1 MLSQPV
7 RSAATPKLRQPVR
20 HTGQRDPDSLR
31 SLNVTGS
38 ARIDVCSN
46 LDLEC
51 RVGDG
56 GGYCRSARRA
66 QESYD
71 ARLQQKK
78 LKDELIT
85 DSEIDYLIREKLRKE
100 QYAVECLFRNADPSQ
115 CGRVHRNALLRILY
129 SICGHIRFE
138 QFHRL
143 LDRLGLEDKQTVTFA
158 DFKAGFS
165 DSSSTSPPSGTAA
178 APLIGRYSSKPV
190 SVAHAFA
197 MMRQRVA
204 QPGFDLAD
212 ILPAAC
218 FEPDGVVLKPQ
229 LVRALELL
237 RIPLAPGDTDKFW
250 GRFDLHGTGAVST
263 SQLQTLLGLSCSS
276 NQGQRTQRGPPRSKT
291 APSHA
296 ERRKLDLQQ
305 KDESPAI
312 KPEEASSE
320 QQQKPSSPQP
330 AAADTAATPSSAQ
343 ATAADFKH
351 LKRFE
356 LMRKNRPVFDHFMDA
371 FYYMFEEPYEALL
384 AAFQQA
390 DTERSGRLAIGELQR
405 VLREFGFPTADGPD
419 SVGFDQFLIRF
430 GLRPGYAGAVSYE
443 DLLAKL
449 QAKGAN
455 SLLSRYL
462 LSDKTPIAFDE
473 GQDCPL
479 KRQNLSPYQMELRLL
494 QFLHRDYLL
503 LHFGFTRDD
512 SQKTGLVSEDAFR
525 AIVGRVLRAEVPAH
539 QLASV
544 LARLTKSR
552 NGAVQYMPF
561 LEQFH
566 IAPKMWAKQPICPKP
581 PSQQQQKQQLEVAPS
596 ADSATPA
603 IKEVKFQTKKN
614 SQSKR
619 EQQQQQRSLLDLAR
633 MTQAT
638 LTAHFHQVDK
648 LYKQMDRRNTGRISC
663 KQFRSLLNALGLGV
677 TEQEMSA
684 LWSTLDTSPDGQWSY
699 RQMLRHFMSGGLQ
712 EAALMERLRGA
723 HRSWRMSDTADPSVM
738 KLRQLREIRA
748 DNQDEAEQ
756 QKQQQQPT
764 QPKRESLTKAE
775 LESLIELSRPGIV
788 ANWDEIKLRLRR
800 LDPQGTSCIYRVE
813 FAELAREYQL
823 PLDPA
828 QLENLSRAF
837 EKRGN
842 GRFNYMAF
850 LKRFV
855 SQSAKPLSKT
865 AELARTVTDKK
876 QGARIQISEIMDRIR
891 EKLLFEWKSLLLA
904 FRKYDVEKVG
914 RLSVH
919 ELRKIVGRCGYRLS
933 EDDLFLLLS
942 EFDMDFDGMI
952 NYQEFVMQLLDV
964 AEAA

>member
-250 GRFDLHGTGAVST
+250 GRLFWDCP
-263 SQLQTLLGLSCSS
+263 CSS

-330 AAADTAATPSSAQ
+330 AAAETAATPSSAQ

-356 LMRKNRPVFDHFMDA
+356 LMRKNRP
-371 FYYMFEEPYEALL
+371 FEEPYEALL
-384 AAFQQA
+384 AAFQHA

-479 KRQNLSPYQMELRLL
+479 KRQNLVALPNGIAASTVSAQRLPASA
-494 QFLHRDYLL
+494 FRIY
-503 LHFGFTRDD
+503 
-512 SQKTGLVSEDAFR
+512 KTGLVSEDAFR

-552 NGAVQYMPF
+552 NGAVQYMP
-561 LEQFH
+561 
-566 IAPKMWAKQPICPKP
+566 PKMWAKQPICPKP

-865 AELARTVTDKK
+865 AELARTVTDK
-876 QGARIQISEIMDRIR
+876 
-891 EKLLFEWKSLLLA
+891 LLFEWKSLLLA

-942 EFDMDFDGMI
+942 DY
-952 NYQEFVMQLLDV
+952 NKS
-964 AEAA
+964 